1 MNLPL
6 QRQLYY
12 NETNVIG
19 TLL

>member
-19 TLL
+19 TLS